1 MKAII
6 KSATGM
12 TTVDIDNLPREGDF
26 VSLEGNTS
34 RVDRI
39 IHRTNPVVDEPV
51 VCIVVTGQYIEDF
64 FSGVPGGENP
74 PA

>member
-26 VSLEGNTS
+26 VSIEGNTS

-39 IHRTNPVVDEPV
+39 IHRTNPVVDAPV

-64 FSGVPGGENP
+64 FGGNGGENP